1 MNFADVT
8 TPALLEPAPA
18 QDAPV
23 CVLQVGDSAEDAAWL
38 QARIGTAMQVL
49 HCAPHVEAV
58 EAALTPQVVMVV
70 VQFDARQD
78 LEGPVKLAQ
87 WLREHQPKLSVL
99 GMGDANTPKV
109 PLAALRGGAQD
120 FLDMAGAVE
129 EQLKPFWA
137 LSMRGSAQ
145 VLGSPATGG
154 LPQGKTIALLGAR
167 PGMGVSTLAAHL
179 AAALA
184 QAKGAGGAA
193 AAPQGAPVGL
203 LDLGFPL
210 RDGLMHLGLQSSFHM
225 VDAIQSM
232 HRLDPALLA
241 AALPRHRCG
250 PMVLPWP
257 AQTQAMRDVEPRSMS
272 AVVQRLR
279 AFFAWQ
285 VIDLGGLPAQEMVQ
299 AVARDADHVWVVCDQ
314 SVGGIVSMTEML
326 RTLPP
331 KPGGGLLCDGVVINR
346 ALRGAGMAPE
356 EIARRV
362 AHPLRHVLPQRDLA
376 MLQAASQG
384 QLLSEADASDAYCV
398 QVRQMAASLQADG
411 VAAAPRPQGLLQRCQ
426 TWLQRAGGRAP

>member
-8 TPALLEPAPA
+8 VPSLLEPPSTEAT
-18 QDAPV
+18 QV
-23 CVLQVGDSAEDAAWL
+23 CVLQVGYSVDDAAWL
-38 QARIGTAMQVL
+38 QARIGNAMQVL
-49 HCAPHVEAV
+49 HCAPHAEAV
-58 EAALTPQVVMVV
+58 EAALTSQVVMVV
-70 VQFDARQD
+70 VQFDIRQD
-78 LEGPVKLAQ
+78 LESPVKLAQ
-87 WLREHQPKLSVL
+87 WLREHRPKLPVL
-99 GMGDANTPKV
+99 GMGYANTPKV

-120 FLDMAGAVE
+120 FMDMAGATD

-145 VLGSPATGG
+145 APGSTAAGAQR
-154 LPQGKTIALLGAR
+154 LGKTIALLGAR

-179 AAALA
+179 SVALA
-184 QAKGAGGAA
+184 QTLGASEPALA
-193 AAPQGAPVGL
+193 QQEMPVGL

-225 VDAIQSM
+225 VDALQSM

-250 PMVLPWP
+250 PVVLPWP
-257 AQTQAMRDVEPRSMS
+257 AQAQAMRDVDPRSLS
-272 AVVQRLR
+272 AMVQRLR

-285 VIDLGGLPAQEMVQ
+285 VMDLGGLPAMEMVQ
-299 AVARDADHVWVVCDQ
+299 AAAREADHVWMVCDQ

-326 RTLPP
+326 KALPP
-331 KPGGGLLCDGVVINR
+331 KPGGTPMCDGVVINR
-346 ALRGAGMAPE
+346 VLRGAGMAPE

-376 MLQAASQG
+376 MLQATSQG
-384 QLLSEADASDAYCV
+384 KLLSEVDASDVYCV
-398 QVRQMAASLQADG
+398 QVRQMAAALHAGDVS
-411 VAAAPRPQGLLQRCQ
+411 VAPRNQGLLQRCQ
-426 TWLQRAGGRAP
+426 TWLQQAGGRA